1 MRKTKIVCT
10 MGPSCDSVE
19 VLKQMIRAGMNVAR
33 LNMAHGSL
41 EDHAARIARVRQAA
55 EETGTYVAVLMDIK
69 GPEVRIGMLAEPYY
83 DLLENERLILTTE
96 SVTVDASRIP
106 VSYRELPQ
114 DVAPGT
120 KILIDDGLIELEV
133 EQAEGTE
140 VVCRVV
146 NGGRLKPRKGVNLPG
161 IRTSLPGVTE
171 RDVLHIAFGVEQGVD
186 IIAASFVRKGADIVQ
201 IRDILE
207 GHGAGHIRI
216 ISKIENEEG
225 VENLDEI
232 LTASDGIMV
241 ARGDLGVEI
250 PVENVPLVQK
260 KMIRACN
267 AAGKPVI
274 TATHMLESMQMNP
287 RPTRAEASDVSNAVL
302 DGTDAVML
310 SGETAAGKYPVESVA
325 TMAAIAEKTET
336 ILPYRESFEH
346 KITLHPTNVTE
357 VISQSVV
364 GASLDLQPKAIVT
377 PTETGFTARMVSKY
391 RPKVPI
397 VAVTTNASVLGGLC
411 LVWGVVPVQGKPAL
425 TTDEMVDSAL
435 RCGVTAG
442 VLSPGDTVIVS
453 AGVPVGRSGATNLMK
468 IVEVP
473 QEA

>member
-10 MGPSCDSVE
+10 MGPACDSVD
-19 VLKQMIRAGMNVAR
+19 VLKQMIAAGMNVAR

-41 EDHAARIARVRQAA
+41 EDHAARIGRVRQAA
-55 EETGTYVAVLMDIK
+55 GEMGAYVAVLMDIK
-69 GPEVRIGMLAEPYY
+69 GPEVRIGMLAEPSYE
-83 DLLENERLILTTE
+83 LAENDRFILTTE
-96 SVTVDASRIP
+96 NITGDGRRVSVNYP
-106 VSYRELPQ
+106 ELPR
-114 DVAPGT
+114 DVQAGST
-120 KILIDDGLIELEV
+120 ILIDDGLIELEV

-171 RDVLHIAFGVEQGVD
+171 RDVLHIGFGVEQKVD
-186 IIAASFVRKGADIVQ
+186 IIAASFVRKAADIVQ
-201 IRDILE
+201 IRELLE
-207 GHGAGHIRI
+207 RHGAGHIRI

-225 VENLDEI
+225 VDNLSDI
-232 LTASDGIMV
+232 LEVSDGIMV

-250 PVENVPLVQK
+250 PVEDVPLVQK
-260 KMIRACN
+260 RMISACN

-274 TATHMLESMQMNP
+274 TATHMLESMQVNP

-302 DGTDAVML
+302 DGSDAVML

-325 TMAAIAEKTET
+325 TMARIVEKTET
-336 ILPYRESFEH
+336 ILPYRESFEQ
-346 KITLHPTNVTE
+346 KVRLHPTNITE

-364 GASLDLQPKAIVT
+364 GASLDLEPKAILT
-377 PTETGFTARMVSKY
+377 PTESGFTARMVSKY

-397 VAVTTNASVLGGLC
+397 IAVTTNESVLGGLC
-411 LVWGVVPVQGKPAL
+411 LVWGVIPVKGEPAP
-425 TTDEMVDSAL
+425 TTDEMLESSLQSAVKS
-435 RCGVTAG
+435 GA
-442 VLSPGDTVIVS
+442 LSPGDTVIVS

-468 IVEVP
+468 IVQAP
-473 QEA
+473 A